1 MDRFDL
7 NWKKI
12 EALGFNHRFYRMW
25 RYFLLTA
32 AGTFTARRSHLWQ
45 VVYSKNGIEGGYE
58 AIR

>member
-1 MDRFDL
+1 
-7 NWKKI
+7 
-12 EALGFNHRFYRMW
+12 MW

-45 VVYSKNGIEGGYE
+45 VVYSKKGIEGGYE

>member
-1 MDRFDL
+1 MERFDL

-12 EALGFNHRFYRMW
+12 EALGFDDRFYRMW

-32 AGTFTARRSHLWQ
+32 AGTFTASEAILWQ
-45 VVYSKNGIEGGYE
+45 VVFSKKGIEGGYE